1 MPRRFSPTLF
11 GGLGLVY
18 LRVTL
23 IEAAGDFNGNRS
35 HVTFVRRLLHPTVT
49 NERELRL
56 FVVSVALACVALA
69 LMVDVANQLA
79 FFVDVGTCLR
89 SWTITVVVAAAL
101 AAPISRAIGKAH
113 LDLYRAK
120 MVSDKLSRT
129 DQLTGLLNRRALMEA
144 VPADNPSVLALVITD
159 IDRFKSV
166 NDTYGNVVGDEV
178 IRSVAQRM
186 AAELSGLGLLARI
199 GGEEFALLCAGPTAE
214 ALMERLAV
222 VRDRISATPI
232 MFKGLAVRVTIS
244 AGVAVART
252 GEAFDQLYS
261 AADHALYAAKAAGRN
276 RVVLADAMA
285 LAGEP
290 WSSAAA

>member
-1 MPRRFSPTLF
+1 
-11 GGLGLVY
+11 
-18 LRVTL
+18 
-23 IEAAGDFNGNRS
+23 
-35 HVTFVRRLLHPTVT
+35 VTFVRRLLHPTVT

-56 FVVSVALACVALA
+56 FVVSVALVCVALA

-89 SWTITVVVAAAL
+89 SWTITVVVAAFL

-120 MVSDKLSRT
+120 MVADTLSRT

-144 VPADNPSVLALVITD
+144 VHANNPSVLALVITD

-166 NDTYGNVVGDEV
+166 NDTYGHVVGDEV

-199 GGEEFALLCAGPTAE
+199 GGEEFALLCTGPTAE

-222 VRDRISATPI
+222 VRDRIWATPI
-232 MFKGLAVRVTIS
+232 MVKGLAVRVTIS
-244 AGVAVART
+244 AGVAVAST

-276 RVVLADAMA
+276 RVVLAERTGPPLTGAR
-285 LAGEP
+285 